1 MLKNRNRN
9 ANDGTMCVRKSFIIP
24 FVGFRQF
31 GNGQG
36 DAFIRMKRYALQ
48 RYTQMSFAQISHKPP
63 QNYFFQTLGSIYKYS
78 KLFVIFLQ
86 KF

>member
-1 MLKNRNRN
+1 
-9 ANDGTMCVRKSFIIP
+9 MCVRKSFIIP

-36 DAFIRMKRYALQ
+36 DAFIRMKTICVIAL
-48 RYTQMSFAQISHKPP
+48 YTNEFCSNFAQASPKLLFPD
-63 QNYFFQTLGSIYKYS
+63 FGFDIYMYS

>member
-48 RYTQMSFAQISHKPP
+48 RYTQMSFAQASPKLLFPD
-63 QNYFFQTLGSIYKYS
+63 FGFDIYV
-78 KLFVIFLQ
+78 F
-86 KF
+86 